1 MSGGMTPFD
10 MKDSRDTLYSKQR
23 AAHESEGVPH
33 KGGCMLHDSR
43 THLPLFPCFCPHPLV
58 RLIGEPFLLA
68 DVLSSSAYGDNL
80 KNYAMWSS
88 KPEFARQP
96 VIRDTFFRS
105 TGVLRAGGAIKALS

>member
-1 MSGGMTPFD
+1 MTPFD
-10 MKDSRDTLYSKQR
+10 MKDSRDTWYSKQR

-33 KGGCMLHDSR
+33 KGGCTLHDSR
-43 THLPLFPCFCPHPLV
+43 THLPFSVCLPPSSRQTEV
-58 RLIGEPFLLA
+58 RLIGEPFLVA

-80 KNYAMWSS
+80 KNYAMWS